1 MDFKNRKICLFPQG
15 LLHVFGQKFKIC
27 LSFLLRPNGP
37 RRCVWWRS
45 TQQNNLFRLQKHRF
59 QIVEKFAFFQRGL
72 SMVVVKVLKFL
83 YPFLLGQRSLV
94 TSQKDNQSFET
105 VKTSISK
112 IRKFSPFPWLAL
124 KLGVRVRVKVS
135 VRSGVRV
142 RVRVWGQGQGQ
153 GYGKGLGLDLGLG
166 SKL

>member
-83 YPFLLGQRSLV
+83 YPFLLGQRSQEEVFGNFLERQLV
-94 TSQKDNQSFET
+94 FWDCKNIDFKNSQIFP
-105 VKTSISK
+105 
-112 IRKFSPFPWLAL
+112 FSM
-124 KLGVRVRVKVS
+124 VSVKV
-135 VRSGVRV
+135 RG
-142 RVRVWGQGQGQ
+142 
-153 GYGKGLGLDLGLG
+153 
-166 SKL
+166 

>member
-15 LLHVFGQKFKIC
+15 LFHVFGQKFKIC

-37 RRCVWWRS
+37 RRCVWWPS

-72 SMVVVKVLKFL
+72 SMVVVKVLKFP
-83 YPFLLGQRSLV
+83 YPFQAKEAKRKCLV
-94 TSQKDNQSFET
+94 TFQKDNQSFET

-112 IRKFSPFPWLAL
+112 IRKFSLFPWLAL
-124 KLGVRVRVKVS
+124 KLGVRVKVS
-135 VRSGVRV
+135 VR
-142 RVRVWGQGQGQ
+142 
-153 GYGKGLGLDLGLG
+153 
-166 SKL
+166 